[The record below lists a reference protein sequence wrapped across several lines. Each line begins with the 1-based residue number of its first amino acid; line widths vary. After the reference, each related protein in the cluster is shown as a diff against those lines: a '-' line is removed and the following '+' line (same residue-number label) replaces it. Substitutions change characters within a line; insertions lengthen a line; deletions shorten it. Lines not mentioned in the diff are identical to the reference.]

1 VAVRLCSRPPL
12 PPSPPKVSGEMASES
27 RIRELCAQALE
38 EKDREKFKA
47 IADELKEALHEHI
60 NELRALVKKR
70 AATHSR

>member
-1 VAVRLCSRPPL
+1 
-12 PPSPPKVSGEMASES
+12 MASES